1 MSDESNRSQME
12 AELPKRSSLP
22 SSLSDSVSYVVPSQI
37 CIADYKRAV
46 IFYWAPW
53 SGPAMVVWRELLTR
67 LAMIEMPL
75 QIPLIHYD
83 YWTDPIC
90 VTLFGP
96 EIGGW
101 GETCW
106 VRNGEIIGNEVFGR
120 CALGQTHADLLTRMD
135 ELVKELSL

>member
-1 MSDESNRSQME
+1 ME

-37 CIADYKRAV
+37 CVADYKRAV
-46 IFYWAPW
+46 VFYWAPW
-53 SGPAMVVWRELLTR
+53 SGPAMVVWRELLTK
-67 LAMIEMPL
+67 LAMIELPL

-90 VTLFGP
+90 ITLFGP
-96 EIGGW
+96 YIGGW

-106 VRNGEIIGNEVFGR
+106 IRNGEIIGKEVFGR
-120 CALGQTHADLLTRMD
+120 CAPGQTYDERLTRMD